1 MHRSRGRAECQGA
14 SHQHDG
20 EVPGEPMAEEREAL
34 ERCKDVNPDEKRLC
48 SAAKISRFL
57 SQARGEAECGNDD
70 VSTQTD
76 G

>member
-1 MHRSRGRAECQGA
+1 
-14 SHQHDG
+14 
-20 EVPGEPMAEEREAL
+20 MAEEREAL
-34 ERCKDVNPDEKRLC
+34 ERCKDVSPDEKRLC